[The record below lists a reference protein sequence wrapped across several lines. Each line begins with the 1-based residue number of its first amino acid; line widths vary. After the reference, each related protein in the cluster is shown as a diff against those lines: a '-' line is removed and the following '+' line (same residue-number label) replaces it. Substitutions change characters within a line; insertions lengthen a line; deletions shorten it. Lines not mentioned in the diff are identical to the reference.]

1 MPFHKEITMTTR
13 EQHSDEPVAPA
24 SQPDPSSSSD
34 GDGSWT
40 EDPITQDPDED
51 RSVEHVIEQTQDYG
65 DGDATDEG

>member
-1 MPFHKEITMTTR
+1 MSK
-13 EQHSDEPVAPA
+13 HSSPVPQP
-24 SQPDPSSSSD
+24 QPDPDSSSD

-40 EDPITQDPDED
+40 EDPVTQDPDQD